1 MANKKN
7 ENKSTVGAMNPPVV
21 TQEVYS
27 AEMLKELDKHAKAI
41 KTALSGIDKSFAKI
55 AFNLY
60 WIYETGTYKAMGCDS
75 IADYASK
82 QFDIQKTSTYNF
94 IAIVDRFAKRDESGH
109 VMDCFDD
116 RYKDFSSSKLSLISE
131 LTEVEIEELGIVPTM
146 SVREIK
152 KAVKE
157 YLESGLPV
165 AEESTEESAEGEG
178 AEESTE
184 ESAEDEDAPEI
195 VSNVLITCKGIE
207 DYNSKI
213 DKIDALIMNLLK
225 KHPDYQIEISY
236 KGIKEDA

>member
-1 MANKKN
+1 MSELIMVNKKN
-7 ENKSTVGAMNPPVV
+7 ENKSTVGAMNPPAV

-41 KTALSGIDKSFAKI
+41 KTALSGIDKNFAKI

-94 IAIVDRFAKRDESGH
+94 IAIVDRFGKRDENGH

-116 RYKDFSSSKLSLISE
+116 KYKDFSSSKLSLISE

-165 AEESTEESAEGEG
+165 DEDAEESV
-178 AEESTE
+178 
-184 ESAEDEDAPEI
+184 EDEDAEESVEDEDIPEI